1 MRKIFSL
8 VVFFVSTVSMAMS
21 VKATTVTWVGGNG
34 TWYAGTG
41 VWSTSGGNVG
51 NGSAK
56 DEFGRED
63 GWRGNGAFPNRHA
76 VIDGPSSQ
84 VLYQAHIKSDFRWRS
99 SAPQPQSGITVSGGA
114 TFNIES
120 RISVDGKW
128 TQFDSQAL
136 TVTGP
141 GSLWHRFNTPAPT
154 GLQGA
159 NGGAMV
165 FGSWKG
171 YEDPAGQDVNFNALD
186 YGEFRNKGQ
195 LWFGAYGKEY
205 LLNAT
210 MTIGEGAKVSN
221 FGALEKGVTLSGNVA
236 DGTVIE
242 GEFNFIYS
250 YANADTTLSSPHKH
264 DYKWDFTGHGGNL
277 TVGEHGIRV
286 QEQTSANGAHPVH
299 GFWVWGSANSTLV
312 SGRDLWN
319 GVATPKSATDQILHS
334 GGLNKSTAASSDF
347 DDYFV
352 ESGTV
357 GNTTYSLTS
366 ISGAAAGGSHPGDIN
381 GDFKVDGADLLV
393 MFERWTFNGTN
404 PGTAVAHGD
413 INSTVPGDD
422 MIDGADFLVLASNW
436 TGDPG
441 PVASGKAAATYNP
454 ATGQLVVSATDIN
467 SWYIEWV
474 HGDGMTGPDDVA
486 DVLPN
491 NGGLVT
497 NAPVRVGEASIGLFS
512 FTDLDLGRVA
522 ATGLPDDGSLRI
534 FWSVGLGGTARDA
547 AVVFVPEPTSLALIA
562 LGSCGIVAP
571 RRRGVTDAIQ
581 NA

>member
-1 MRKIFSL
+1 MKRLVTAAILFGVSL
-8 VVFFVSTVSMAMS
+8 FCDIAQ
-21 VKATTVTWVGGNG
+21 ATTVTWVGGNG
-34 TWYAGTG
+34 TWYLGTG
-41 VWSTSGGNVG
+41 VWSTTSGNVG

-76 VIDGPSSQ
+76 VIDGLDTT
-84 VLYQAHIKSDFRWRS
+84 VFYDAWHKGDFRWRS
-99 SAPQPQSGITVSGGA
+99 SEPQPQSGITVSGGA

-128 TQFDSQAL
+128 TQFDSEAL
-136 TVTGP
+136 TVTGA

-171 YEDPAGQDVNFNALD
+171 YEDPAGQDVNFNVLD

-195 LWFGAYGKEY
+195 LWFGAYGDEY

-221 FGALEKGVTLSGNVA
+221 FGALEKGVSVHNAAGSV
-236 DGTVIE
+236 VE

-250 YANADTTLSSPHKH
+250 FQNAETTNSSAHKH
-264 DYKWDFTGHGGNL
+264 NYKWNFAGHGGKL
-277 TVGEHGIRV
+277 TVGEHGIRI
-286 QEQTSANGAHPVH
+286 QEQLAALPGTPVSDGWH
-299 GFWVWGSANSTLV
+299 WSSANSTLV
-312 SGRDLWN
+312 SGKDLWN
-319 GVATPKSATDQILHS
+319 GVVTPKSSNDQILHS
-334 GGLNKSTAASSDF
+334 GGFNRSTAVSSDF

-366 ISGAAAGGSHPGDIN
+366 ISGATAGGSHPGDIN

-393 MFERWTFNGTN
+393 MFERWTLGNN
-404 PGTAVAHGD
+404 PGVAVANGD
-413 INSTVPGDD
+413 INTAIPGDD
-422 MIDGADFLVLASNW
+422 LVDGADFLFLISHW

-441 PVASGKAAATYNP
+441 PVSSGKAAATYNP

-474 HGDGMTGPDDVA
+474 DGDGMTGPDDVA

-491 NGGLVT
+491 NGGLVSNSYT
-497 NAPVRVGEASIGLFS
+497 RIGEAGLGLFS
-512 FTDLDLGRVA
+512 FTDLDLGNVA

-534 FWSVGLGGTARDA
+534 FWSTGLGVPPQSAPIYT
-547 AVVFVPEPTSLALIA
+547 PEPTSLALA
-562 LGSCGIVAP
+562 VLGLCGVAATS
-571 RRRGVTDAIQ
+571 RRQVGLDVLK
-581 NA
+581 